1 MVSSVFY
8 GEIKDD
14 RLISWNENHDPYD
27 ILKENHRV
35 EKLSGWSFLDIAEK
49 LFSDEVQVDWGSFA
63 YQCTKEQLCELGR
76 RTNCEIVRIDELQ
89 PGVVYGIVFVEES

>member
-35 EKLSGWSFLDIAEK
+35 EKLSGWSLWYLPTIIQS
-49 LFSDEVQVDWGSFA
+49 L
-63 YQCTKEQLCELGR
+63 L
-76 RTNCEIVRIDELQ
+76 TNT
-89 PGVVYGIVFVEES
+89 